1 MPEKDGV
8 GMELEP
14 NEENQPLKIYLDV
27 CCLNRPFDD
36 WAQERIRLE
45 ADSIVSIME
54 RIRIGKWQLIESEA
68 IAVELQKMSNLE
80 KKERILELLELATVA
95 QKIDDNINLRAQ
107 QLESLGFGLY
117 DAFHLACAEA
127 ALADVFLSTDDRLL
141 KNALRHRD
149 SLKVEVHNPVVWF
162 ITVLQSE

>member
-1 MPEKDGV
+1 MD
-8 GMELEP
+8 
-14 NEENQPLKIYLDV
+14 QPLKIYLDA

-36 WAQERIRLE
+36 WMQERIRLE
-45 ADSIVSIME
+45 GDSILSILE
-54 RIRIGKWQLIESEA
+54 RIRAGQWQLMTSEA
-68 IAVELQKMSNLE
+68 IAVELEKMRNLE
-80 KKERILELLELATVA
+80 KKERILKLLELATLA
-95 QKIDDNINLRAQ
+95 QAIDENIDSRSQ
-107 QLESLGFGLY
+107 QLENLGFGVY

-162 ITVLQSE
+162 ITVLQSESAKRNHS